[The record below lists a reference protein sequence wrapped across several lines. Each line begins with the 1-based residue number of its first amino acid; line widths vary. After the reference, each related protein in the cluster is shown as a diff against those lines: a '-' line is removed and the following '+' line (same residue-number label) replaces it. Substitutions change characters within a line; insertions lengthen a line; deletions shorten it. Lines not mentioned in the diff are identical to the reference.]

1 MNNID
6 KWLSDMFDKG
16 LASTTTASS
25 WIQRA
30 VEQRNDRL
38 TVSLA
43 SSVLL
48 TYNDLDIVLLQR
60 QILN

>member
-1 MNNID
+1 MNNTD
-6 KWLSDMFDKG
+6 RWLDDMVYKG
-16 LASTTTASS
+16 QAPAASS

-30 VEQRNDRL
+30 VQQKNKRV

-48 TYNDLDIVLLQR
+48 IYSDLDKVTLQ
-60 QILN
+60 QQKFN